1 MKNSFY
7 HKAKL
12 GALAMFLLTLA
23 GCQEDFNSPT
33 TAEVNA
39 ATDLQ
44 VKSTNYN
51 IVYYALE
58 DGVKL
63 HRFNTDNPEKI
74 TKVINFT
81 GLQPNEKI
89 IAIDFRPATG
99 QLYGLSSDSR
109 LYVIN
114 LNSGVA
120 SMIGAGPFTPAL
132 KGKLAGFDFNPT
144 VDRIRIVTNSGQN
157 LRVNPE
163 TGTVAFEDLDIN
175 GPAGAMISAVA
186 YTNSMAGAA
195 TTTLYDLDV
204 SQQKLYKQDPP
215 NDGKLVEVGALN
227 LKITDAGGFD
237 IAPKNNKG
245 LGLFPVDGRAT
256 LFTVDLMTGKAEVLY
271 KYQQSRSYTAIAIP
285 TDPVAYAVSRMNE
298 LLIFNPEKPAEII
311 TKPIMGLQAN
321 EKVLGIDFRP
331 KNGQLYALGSTNRIY
346 TLNASSGLAAEVG
359 KLTVPLKGMYFG
371 FDFNP
376 VADRIRI
383 VSNKWQNLRVN
394 PDDATVT
401 EDATLNGGA
410 GEMTIV
416 GAAYTNSFAG
426 ATATELFVIGVGED
440 KLYLQS
446 PPNAGTLNLRGTM
459 GVNVNAANGF
469 DIGASSGKA
478 YAILTTKKGKIDD
491 TTKWYSINTT
501 TGKATAVADF
511 KSTVNGFTIG
521 LGF

>member
-1 MKNSFY
+1 MKKSFY
-7 HKAKL
+7 HQAKL

-23 GCQEDFNSPT
+23 GCQEDFNAPT
-33 TAEVNA
+33 TAEVNSA
-39 ATDLQ
+39 ADSHL
-44 VKSTNYN
+44 KSTKYN

-81 GLQPNEKI
+81 GLQADEKI
-89 IAIDFRPATG
+89 LAIDFRPATG
-99 QLYGLSSDSR
+99 QLYGLSSASR
-109 LYVIN
+109 IYVIN
-114 LNSGVA
+114 LKSGAA

-132 KGKLAGFDFNPT
+132 EGKLAGFDFNPT

-157 LRVNPE
+157 LRANPE
-163 TGTVAFEDLDIN
+163 TGTVAFEDGDIN
-175 GPAGAMISAVA
+175 GPTGAMISAVA

-195 TTTLYDLDV
+195 TTILYDLDV
-204 SQQKLYKQDPP
+204 SKQKLYKQDPP
-215 NDGKLVEVGALN
+215 NDGKLIEVGSLN
-227 LKITDAGGFD
+227 LNITDAGGFD
-237 IAPKNNKG
+237 IAPKSNKA

-271 KYQQSRSYTAIAIP
+271 KYQQSRGYTAIAIP

-298 LLIFNPEKPAEII
+298 LLIFNPEKPAELIN
-311 TKPIMGLQAN
+311 KPIMGLQAN

-331 KNGQLYALGSTNRIY
+331 KNGQLYALGSTSRIY
-346 TLNASSGLAAEVG
+346 TVNASSGLAAEVG
-359 KLTVPLKGMYFG
+359 KLTVSLKGQYFG

-401 EDATLNGGA
+401 EDGSLNGNMGKLA
-410 GEMTIV
+410 V
-416 GAAYTNSFAG
+416 VAAAYTNSFAG
-426 ATATELFVIGVGED
+426 TTATELFAIDVDQD

-446 PPNAGTLNLRGTM
+446 PPNAGTLNLRGNL
-459 GVNVNAANGF
+459 GVNVNGANGF
-469 DIGASSGKA
+469 DIGANSGKA
-478 YAILTTKKGKIDD
+478 YAILTTKKGRIDD

-501 TGKATAVADF
+501 TGKATPMADF

>member
-1 MKNSFY
+1 
-7 HKAKL
+7 
-12 GALAMFLLTLA
+12 
-23 GCQEDFNSPT
+23 
-33 TAEVNA
+33 
-39 ATDLQ
+39 
-44 VKSTNYN
+44 
-51 IVYYALE
+51 
-58 DGVKL
+58 
-63 HRFNTDNPEKI
+63 
-74 TKVINFT
+74 
-81 GLQPNEKI
+81 
-89 IAIDFRPATG
+89 
-99 QLYGLSSDSR
+99 
-109 LYVIN
+109 
-114 LNSGVA
+114 
-120 SMIGAGPFTPAL
+120 
-132 KGKLAGFDFNPT
+132 
-144 VDRIRIVTNSGQN
+144 
-157 LRVNPE
+157 
-163 TGTVAFEDLDIN
+163 
-175 GPAGAMISAVA
+175 MISAVA

-204 SQQKLYKQDPP
+204 SSQKLFKQDPP
-215 NDGKLVEVGALN
+215 NEGKLVEVGPLN
-227 LKITDAGGFD
+227 LNIKEDGGFD
-237 IAPKNNKG
+237 IAPKSNKA

-271 KYQQSRSYTAIAIP
+271 KYQQSRGYTAIAIP

-298 LLIFNPEKPAEII
+298 LLIFNPEKPAELI
-311 TKPIMGLQAN
+311 TKPIMGLQTG

-346 TLNASSGLAAEVG
+346 TLNASGLAAEVG
-359 KLTVPLKGMYFG
+359 QLTVHLKGMYFG

-426 ATATELFVIGVGED
+426 TTATELFVIGVGED

-446 PPNAGTLNLRGTM
+446 PPNDGTLNLRGTM

-501 TGKATAVADF
+501 TGKATPVADF